1 MKIIS
6 IFLVVYLKKIVIE
19 ILFAKKKQN
28 HIWSISNI
36 HSFHSSINVQ
46 VRAICKER
54 NCANSHLSHT
64 RHEWNKIVLEYTY
77 GQKKMYGQTGQIG
90 KWTTMP
96 IAHMREPRIEANSSH
111 SPTFV
116 RSKYDLSLPQNGKR
130 VAKRACISIVW
141 ICKEGW
147 AEMEKILSHYTFVTT
162 INNNKGCMLTHSSNI
177 RHAKR
182 YKENQPFFNLDAVFW
197 FVLTRNESHCISRD
211 THSIHPIIRGQLAQ
225 NELAFYSC
233 SPSRYLWPAH
243 YHLPLRLIARIH
255 SSSAQTSTR
264 KQSYQIY

>member
-1 MKIIS
+1 
-6 IFLVVYLKKIVIE
+6 
-19 ILFAKKKQN
+19 
-28 HIWSISNI
+28 
-36 HSFHSSINVQ
+36 
-46 VRAICKER
+46 
-54 NCANSHLSHT
+54 
-64 RHEWNKIVLEYTY
+64 
-77 GQKKMYGQTGQIG
+77 MYGQTGQIG

-116 RSKYDLSLPQNGKR
+116 RSKFDLSLPQNGKR
-130 VAKRACISIVW
+130 GAKRAWISIVW

-225 NELAFYSC
+225 NELAFLFVFSKQISLTGALPFAASLNRTDTFII
-233 SPSRYLWPAH
+233 SPDIHPQAKLSNI
-243 YHLPLRLIARIH
+243 LI
-255 SSSAQTSTR
+255 
-264 KQSYQIY
+264 